1 MPSYV
6 PGGPSPAVSAQCPV
20 SPPSLSPE
28 VTARLRAE
36 MSSARVKR
44 GVSPKTVSETGE
56 SPAEEEAM
64 EGCASDGLDK
74 IRESKIEAGS
84 VEGWG
89 GASLQEEPVQ
99 VVLKVEPKVVCDCKK
114 DDPGLGV
121 SDEDPSPREE
131 GRRSSS
137 TKEHLLE
144 LELKAIKM
152 EYESAKDRWQRERE
166 AMHLEMS
173 DVQAAAQQGVVPVSE
188 EIRKSLGRS
197 SEGVGRGAGSSSG
210 SVDGSGSELKA
221 LKNEYLNAQ
230 TRWDNEREDLQNQF
244 RNVLQVTHSLPLHSL
259 KDSVSFKRE

>member
-1 MPSYV
+1 
-6 PGGPSPAVSAQCPV
+6 
-20 SPPSLSPE
+20 
-28 VTARLRAE
+28 
-36 MSSARVKR
+36 
-44 GVSPKTVSETGE
+44 
-56 SPAEEEAM
+56 M

-166 AMHLEMS
+166 ANTRPS
-173 DVQAAAQQGVVPVSE
+173 QARAGASASLVGAQLKKE
-188 EIRKSLGRS
+188 DTLR
-197 SEGVGRGAGSSSG
+197 EGGHEGTFGGRGAQRS
-210 SVDGSGSELKA
+210 
-221 LKNEYLNAQ
+221 
-230 TRWDNEREDLQNQF
+230 R
-244 RNVLQVTHSLPLHSL
+244 P
-259 KDSVSFKRE
+259 